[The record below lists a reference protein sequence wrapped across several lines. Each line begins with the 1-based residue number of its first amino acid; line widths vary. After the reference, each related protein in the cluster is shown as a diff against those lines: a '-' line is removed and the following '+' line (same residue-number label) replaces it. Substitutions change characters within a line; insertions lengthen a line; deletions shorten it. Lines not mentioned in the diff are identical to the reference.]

1 MPYYTKEQIQQARQ
15 VDLLTYLQRHAPGEL
30 VHVSGGTYCTKS
42 HDSLKIS
49 NGKWCWWSHNIGG
62 STALDYLVKVRGYKL
77 PEAVGLILGEQ
88 PQLSSR
94 PVSKPPPKARPDFQL
109 PERNPE
115 YSPIC
120 APEELTPRSSINA

>member
-15 VDLLTYLQRHAPGEL
+15 VDLLTYLQCHDPGEL

-62 STALDYLVKVRGYKL
+62 ST
-77 PEAVGLILGEQ
+77 
-88 PQLSSR
+88 
-94 PVSKPPPKARPDFQL
+94 
-109 PERNPE
+109 
-115 YSPIC
+115 
-120 APEELTPRSSINA
+120 